1 MIWAA
6 ATTLALAAVLGFVLT
21 LLTLPGLW
29 LLVLLSLEF
38 MPRRRRLPAATGWE

>member
-1 MIWAA
+1 MMNVPS
-6 ATTLALAAVLGFVLT
+6 ALYHCSKYLSDRVVG
-21 LLTLPGLW
+21 LL